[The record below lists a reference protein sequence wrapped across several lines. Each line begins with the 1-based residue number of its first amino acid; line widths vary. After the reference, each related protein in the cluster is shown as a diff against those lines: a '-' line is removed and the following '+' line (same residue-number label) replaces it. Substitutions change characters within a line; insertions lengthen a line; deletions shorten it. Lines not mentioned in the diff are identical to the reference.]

1 MNDRGDFYIG
11 NKRISSNTG
20 KEEVFDTPVPTI
32 TGEDVFIIGT
42 ETGVD
47 VINPL
52 DATIS
57 RGIKV
62 EGGTQNNILSEF
74 NGPILITEKLTST
87 SDEGIESNSLFLQGD
102 TVVSRKYT
110 VGLGTP
116 TLAGNPGDVVYS
128 ANPSKGGTLGW
139 TYSVESGW
147 YPFGAISIDENSSQ
161 MIFDKVGVGTTTP
174 GSNTFQ
180 VGNGTSIFAID
191 GTGGVGIGTTANE
204 YKLNVI
210 GDSFIDGNTTI
221 TGVFTATKFAGD
233 GSGLTD
239 LQNDSLWS
247 GVLAGLGTGIYA
259 NDVLNVGI
267 GTTVPLFPLDVGAT
281 GSGTTDVRVKNRASI
296 EGQLDTTDITVTGI
310 ITTANHRLNS
320 SSGEILTGIITATN
334 IVVGTALST
343 TGGQVG
349 FGTGSPRA
357 DADFEGSVKFK
368 TYSENVETL
377 DISSGVVVV
386 DLSIGQTFE
395 LTVDEAVTE
404 FTLLNPPTGSTA
416 FSIKLTQDSTGYGVG
431 IDTFK
436 DNGGTPI
443 PVYWPGGGVVP
454 IPTTTASKTD
464 IYSFK
469 TFDGGSSLYGV
480 VGGQNFA

>member
-20 KEEVFDTPVPTI
+20 KEEVFDTPIPTV
-32 TGEDVFIIGT
+32 TGEDVFVVGT
-42 ETGVD
+42 ETGID
-47 VINPL
+47 IINPL
-52 DATIS
+52 EVNIS
-57 RGIKV
+57 RSLKV

-74 NGPILITEKLTST
+74 NGPVVFTEKLTST
-87 SDEGIESNSLFLQGD
+87 SNDGIESNSLFLQGN

-110 VGLGTP
+110 VGLTQP
-116 TLAGNPGDVVYS
+116 TLSGNPGDVVYN
-128 ANPSKGGTLGW
+128 ANPNRGGTIGW
-139 TYSVESGW
+139 TYTTETGW
-147 YPFGAISIDENSSQ
+147 YSFGSISIDGNSDH
-161 MIFDKVGVGTTTP
+161 MIFD
-174 GSNTFQ
+174 Q
-180 VGNGTSIFAID
+180 VGIATTSAGENLFQISSGSTQFSMD
-191 GTGGVGIGTTANE
+191 VSGGVGIGTTANN
-204 YKLNVI
+204 YKLNVE
-210 GDSFIDGNTTI
+210 GDTQISGNIIVGII
-221 TGVFTATKFAGD
+221 TAAKYAGD
-233 GSGLTD
+233 GSLLTD

-247 GVLAGLGTGIYA
+247 GVESGLGTGIYV
-259 NDVLNVGI
+259 NDNLNVGI
-267 GTTVPLFPLDVGAT
+267 GTTVPIFPLDVGAPDT
-281 GSGTTDVRVKNRASI
+281 GTVDIRVKNRANI
-296 EGQLDTTDITVTGI
+296 EGHLEVVDVNVTGI

-334 IVVGTALST
+334 IVVGSALST
-343 TGGQVG
+343 SSGKVG
-349 FGTGSPRA
+349 FGTATPRA
-357 DADFEGSVKFK
+357 DVDFEGSIKFK
-368 TYSENVETL
+368 TYSENVQTL
-377 DISSGVVVV
+377 DISSGSVVV
-386 DLSIGQTFE
+386 DLSLGQTFE

-436 DNGGTPI
+436 DSGGTAVS
-443 PVYWPGGGVVP
+443 VYWPGGGVVP